1 MNIRPHA
8 LSKTILRVAAIGTV
22 VVLGSQARGD
32 GEAGS
37 FLKSIHHQKTL
48 TSTIPGNGDQN
59 PYAIVVA
66 PVSAGKIK
74 QGDVLVDNFNNK
86 ANLQGLGTTIVDF
99 DPATKKMTEVA
110 TLPGT
115 LPGCPGGVGL
125 TTAMTMLKTGWIIVG
140 SMPSTDG
147 TTATKGAGCLVVLD
161 ANGKIAGTITSPH
174 IDGPW
179 GNMAVV
185 DDGSKVTLFVSNTGF
200 GIGAPKD
207 NSPIVKKANVVR
219 LELTVAKDKPPVL
232 AKDTIVAE
240 GFGEQADK
248 GVFVIGPTGLALGKD
263 GTLFVSDAIDNAITA
278 IPNATTRADSAGTGR
293 AVTKGDMLQRPLA
306 LAMTPAGHLLVAN
319 GLDGQ
324 VVEVDVNT
332 GKQLGAYWADTDKA
346 QTPPGSGDLFGL
358 AMMPSGKGF
367 YYVEDDVNTLVQAD

>member
-1 MNIRPHA
+1 MNTRPHA
-8 LSKTILRVAAIGTV
+8 LSRMIPRIVALGTV
-22 VVLGSQARGD
+22 VALGSQAHAD

-37 FLKSIHHQKTL
+37 FLNGIHHQKTL
-48 TSTIPGNGDQN
+48 ASTIPGNGDQN

-110 TLPGT
+110 TLPRT

-125 TTAMTMLKTGWIIVG
+125 TTAMSMLRTGWIIVG

-161 ANGKIAGTITSPH
+161 PDGKVAGTITSPH

-200 GIGAPKD
+200 GIGAPE
-207 NSPIVKKANVVR
+207 NNPPVVRKANVVR
-219 LELTVAKDKPPVL
+219 LELMVAKDKPPVL

-248 GVFVIGPTGLALGKD
+248 SVFVIGPTGLALGKD

-306 LAMTPAGHLLVAN
+306 LAMTPAGHLLVVN
-319 GLDGQ
+319 GLNGQ
-324 VVEVDVNT
+324 VVEVDVRT